1 MYSLSYAKHLVEQM
15 DKISDNLAETNDSLA
30 RSERILRG
38 MKSVGAT
45 FMNAFRSKPEEKAD
59 VIKEQRKM
67 KGQELK
73 SKVDA
78 RRYQEDEKTAQR
90 TSIENEED
98 AQLDLLGSHLKN
110 IRMMAEDIGD
120 ELDHQDQLLDTIDT
134 QIDHA
139 DDRLKTNNRMMRK
152 LIGK

>member
-1 MYSLSYAKHLVEQM
+1 M